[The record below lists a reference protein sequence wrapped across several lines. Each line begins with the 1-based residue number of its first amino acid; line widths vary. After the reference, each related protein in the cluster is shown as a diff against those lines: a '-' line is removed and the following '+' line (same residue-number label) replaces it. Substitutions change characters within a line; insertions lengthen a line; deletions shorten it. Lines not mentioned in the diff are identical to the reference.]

1 MAQKIFHR
9 SWIVFAA
16 LILMGFAQAQELDEG
31 IQLYK
36 EKKFEE
42 AEKIL
47 RQVSQKEP
55 ENPGA
60 HYHLGLTLLE
70 LERLEEAESEMDQAA
85 QLGLPTDEAKV
96 GLARVV
102 MKKGNRARAL
112 TLLNEAA
119 EEKAD
124 NPDVY
129 HYRGIVQASRQDFV
143 SSAADLEKAIQ
154 LDPSNAYNYYYA
166 GMAYSRLRRPDK
178 MVNNFQMFL
187 KLAPNAPE
195 ARKIQS
201 LLRSVR

>member
-55 ENPGA
+55 GNPGV
-60 HYHLGLTLLE
+60 HYHLGLALLE
-70 LERLEEAESEMDQAA
+70 LERLEEAELEMGQAA
-85 QLGLPTDEAKV
+85 QLGLPADEAKV

-102 MKKGNRARAL
+102 MKKGDTAKAL
-112 TLLNEAA
+112 TLLNEAE

-129 HYRGIVQASRQDFV
+129 HYRGIVQASRQNFV
-143 SSAADLEKAIQ
+143 SSAADLEEAIQ
-154 LDPSNAYNYYYA
+154 LDPSNAYSYYYA
-166 GMAYSRLRRPDK
+166 GMAFSRLRRPDK
-178 MVNNFQMFL
+178 MVNHFQMFL
-187 KLAPNAPE
+187 KFAPNAPE